1 MPIKP
6 ITLAEFKTKVKKASK
21 YGNIKTEVDGI
32 KFDSKR
38 EAKRYTEL
46 KQMADDGDI
55 TDLKLQVRFKL
66 SVCTYIADFAYY
78 RGSYFI
84 IEDVKG
90 MLTDVY
96 KLKKKMM
103 KHELG
108 IDIVEIK

>member
-21 YGNIKTEVDGI
+21 YGNIKTVVDGI

-38 EAKRYTEL
+38 EANRYTEL
-46 KQMADDGDI
+46 KQLEEDGII
-55 TDLKLQVRFKL
+55 TNLKLQVRFKL
-66 SVCTYIADFAYY
+66 SVCTYVADFAYY
-78 RGSYFI
+78 VGTTLI
-84 IEDVKG
+84 VEDVKG

-108 IDIVEIK
+108 IEILEIK